1 MRRVAAVKKNGVV
14 PPCGACREAL
24 MQLASDAGDIE
35 ILLREE
41 PRRVCTLRELLPDW
55 WGRDR
60 FEDQ

>member
-1 MRRVAAVKKNGVV
+1 
-14 PPCGACREAL
+14 

-55 WGRDR
+55 WGSDR
-60 FEDQ
+60 FEDK